1 MLKKICLIGVC
12 LCALQVQA
20 ATGEKVT
27 MSSSAYDGKFKTAL
41 RAAEHEKSG
50 KAFDAMLEYARYGE
64 KTAQYLVGTYYL
76 AGIGTEANPT
86 EGLVWIGVALEQQIP
101 DWQRRYDKLT
111 ANLSAEQKKMLAD
124 LTAERLKLYGAE
136 AQMMKCRLEAPQIGS
151 NLRQYVCAK
160 VRDSNQ
166 RVTVVKYKDAV

>member
-1 MLKKICLIGVC
+1 
-12 LCALQVQA
+12 
-20 ATGEKVT
+20 
-27 MSSSAYDGKFKTAL
+27 
-41 RAAEHEKSG
+41 
-50 KAFDAMLEYARYGE
+50 
-64 KTAQYLVGTYYL
+64 
-76 AGIGTEANPT
+76 
-86 EGLVWIGVALEQQIP
+86 
-101 DWQRRYDKLT
+101 
-111 ANLSAEQKKMLAD
+111 MLAD